1 MRPLDWVVFL
11 AFLAYVVWDGVRRGS
26 ASRDLE
32 GYYAGGRSI
41 PWWAAGLSVM
51 ATQASAITVIGTA
64 GQGHETGMEFV
75 QIYLGLPFAMI
86 LLCIFLIPLY
96 RKNPI
101 LTAYQFLE
109 SRFGPATRTLAS
121 LIFLVSRCLAFGVVL
136 YAPAVVISAMTGLNP
151 TWVVV
156 LLGLLTT
163 GYTLSGGI
171 RAVVWTD
178 VKQMSVIIGGL
189 LISLGILLYHVLGQ
203 LDFWQ
208 ALNVLGASGKLNA
221 VEAAPASWNLIP
233 ALKGSDLPR
242 TFWEDRYNLWSG
254 LFGGLFLMLSYFGCD
269 QIQVQRYLTVESA
282 NASRKSLL
290 VSAFAKIPM
299 QVLVLF
305 LGALLYLFNLLGA
318 PPLLYNPSDRETA
331 QSVADQSRME
341 ELEESYRQ
349 ALSTRRELALQIADE
364 DAPRKNLPLLESY
377 RESVQ
382 RVAQLR
388 AEARTEVGAR
398 GDTNYVYPH
407 FILNHLPPV
416 ILGLIIAAIFAAAM
430 SSADSALNSLSASSV
445 IDIYHR
451 WIRPQA
457 NPRQLLTMGRIVT
470 GFWGLVATLAAL
482 QFQGRGSVIELINRV
497 GSFFYGSL
505 LGVFVLALVCRRAG
519 PRAGFW
525 GLVGGMASVI
535 AVHNLLRF
543 EFLWY
548 NIIGCLG
555 VLATGFVVSRF
566 EKPTVQPG

>member
-1 MRPLDWVVFL
+1 MSPLDWLVFL

-86 LLCIFLIPLY
+86 LLCIFFIPLY

-109 SRFGPATRTLAS
+109 KRFGPATRTLAS

-208 ALNVLGASGKLNA
+208 ALNVLGASGKLNS
-221 VEAAPASWNLIP
+221 VEASPASWNLVP

-305 LGALLYLFNLLGA
+305 LGALLYLFNLLGT

-331 QSVADQSRME
+331 QSIADRSGME

-349 ALSTRRELALQIADE
+349 ALLTRRELALRIAAE
-364 DAPRKNLPLLESY
+364 DAPRDKAPLLQSY

-382 RVAQLR
+382 RVDQLR
-388 AEARTEVGAR
+388 AEARAEVGAR

-416 ILGLIIAAIFAAAM
+416 ILGLMIAAIFAAAM

-457 NPRQLLTMGRIVT
+457 NPRQVLQMGRIVT
-470 GFWGLVATLAAL
+470 AFWGAVATLAAL

-505 LGVFVLALVCRRAG
+505 LGVFLLALVCRRAG

-525 GLVGGMASVI
+525 GLVGGMTSVI

-555 VLATGFVVSRF
+555 VLVTGFVVSRF
-566 EKPTVQPG
+566 EKPTRPAG

>member
-1 MRPLDWVVFL
+1 MRKATDKLSRP
-11 AFLAYVVWDGVRRGS
+11 GVNS
-26 ASRDLE
+26 
-32 GYYAGGRSI
+32 
-41 PWWAAGLSVM
+41 P
-51 ATQASAITVIGTA
+51 
-64 GQGHETGMEFV
+64 
-75 QIYLGLPFAMI
+75 
-86 LLCIFLIPLY
+86 
-96 RKNPI
+96 
-101 LTAYQFLE
+101 
-109 SRFGPATRTLAS
+109 
-121 LIFLVSRCLAFGVVL
+121 
-136 YAPAVVISAMTGLNP
+136 
-151 TWVVV
+151 
-156 LLGLLTT
+156 
-163 GYTLSGGI
+163 
-171 RAVVWTD
+171 
-178 VKQMSVIIGGL
+178 
-189 LISLGILLYHVLGQ
+189 
-203 LDFWQ
+203 
-208 ALNVLGASGKLNA
+208 
-221 VEAAPASWNLIP
+221 
-233 ALKGSDLPR
+233 
-242 TFWEDRYNLWSG
+242 
-254 LFGGLFLMLSYFGCD
+254 
-269 QIQVQRYLTVESA
+269 
-282 NASRKSLL
+282 
-290 VSAFAKIPM
+290 
-299 QVLVLF
+299 
-305 LGALLYLFNLLGA
+305 
-318 PPLLYNPSDRETA
+318 
-331 QSVADQSRME
+331 
-341 ELEESYRQ
+341 
-349 ALSTRRELALQIADE
+349 LQIADE
-364 DAPRKNLPLLESY
+364 DAPRENLPLLDSY

-470 GFWGLVATLAAL
+470 GFWGAVATLAAL

-525 GLVGGMASVI
+525 GLVGGMASVM

-566 EKPTVQPG
+566 EKPTSQAH

>member
-1 MRPLDWVVFL
+1 MRPLDWAVFL

-136 YAPAVVISAMTGLNP
+136 YAPAVVIAAMTGLNL
-151 TWVVV
+151 TWIVV

-221 VEAAPASWNLIP
+221 VEAAPDSWNLIP

-318 PPLLYNPSDRETA
+318 PPLLYNPFRSGDRP
-331 QSVADQSRME
+331 VG
-341 ELEESYRQ
+341 
-349 ALSTRRELALQIADE
+349 RRSIQDG
-364 DAPRKNLPLLESY
+364 
-377 RESVQ
+377 
-382 RVAQLR
+382 
-388 AEARTEVGAR
+388 GA
-398 GDTNYVYPH
+398 
-407 FILNHLPPV
+407 
-416 ILGLIIAAIFAAAM
+416 
-430 SSADSALNSLSASSV
+430 
-445 IDIYHR
+445 
-451 WIRPQA
+451 
-457 NPRQLLTMGRIVT
+457 
-470 GFWGLVATLAAL
+470 
-482 QFQGRGSVIELINRV
+482 
-497 GSFFYGSL
+497 
-505 LGVFVLALVCRRAG
+505 
-519 PRAGFW
+519 
-525 GLVGGMASVI
+525 
-535 AVHNLLRF
+535 
-543 EFLWY
+543 
-548 NIIGCLG
+548 
-555 VLATGFVVSRF
+555 
-566 EKPTVQPG
+566 

>member
-1 MRPLDWVVFL
+1 
-11 AFLAYVVWDGVRRGS
+11 
-26 ASRDLE
+26 
-32 GYYAGGRSI
+32 
-41 PWWAAGLSVM
+41 
-51 ATQASAITVIGTA
+51 
-64 GQGHETGMEFV
+64 
-75 QIYLGLPFAMI
+75 
-86 LLCIFLIPLY
+86 
-96 RKNPI
+96 
-101 LTAYQFLE
+101 
-109 SRFGPATRTLAS
+109 
-121 LIFLVSRCLAFGVVL
+121 
-136 YAPAVVISAMTGLNP
+136 MTGLNL
-151 TWVVV
+151 TWIVV

-221 VEAAPASWNLIP
+221 VEAAPDSWNLIP

-364 DAPRKNLPLLESY
+364 DAPRGKLAPLGKLPGIGAKGRPASGRSPDRSRGPRGYQLRLSSLHSQSPPPRY
-377 RESVQ
+377 SGIDSCSHFRRCHVQ
-382 RVAQLR
+382 RRLGFEFPFRLLGDRHLSPLDPAPGQPTTVIDNGTDRDRFLGRWSPPWPRCSFR
-388 AEARTEVGAR
+388 AEAR
-398 GDTNYVYPH
+398 
-407 FILNHLPPV
+407 
-416 ILGLIIAAIFAAAM
+416 
-430 SSADSALNSLSASSV
+430 
-445 IDIYHR
+445 
-451 WIRPQA
+451 
-457 NPRQLLTMGRIVT
+457 
-470 GFWGLVATLAAL
+470 
-482 QFQGRGSVIELINRV
+482 
-497 GSFFYGSL
+497 
-505 LGVFVLALVCRRAG
+505 
-519 PRAGFW
+519 
-525 GLVGGMASVI
+525 
-535 AVHNLLRF
+535 
-543 EFLWY
+543 
-548 NIIGCLG
+548 
-555 VLATGFVVSRF
+555 
-566 EKPTVQPG
+566 